1 MVCGP
6 NALSVSVTVLSFRL
20 FFAKADYVRKLN
32 FSFIAPPGP
41 TIELTPEMNALK
53 NQLLFDVQQA
63 IRREVTRAVNRTTA
77 MMKQRF
83 DAKIMQIF
91 DDIFRTQSEDEVVD
105 TGVSFFTY
113 LAACEFFTT
122 LNNPIGFSFFYS

>member
-1 MVCGP
+1 MAANHVFIIGI
-6 NALSVSVTVLSFRL
+6 SVSCET
-20 FFAKADYVRKLN
+20 LN
-32 FSFIAPPGP
+32 FSFIAPPSA

-77 MMKQRF
+77 MMEQRF

-91 DDIFRTQSEDEVVD
+91 DDIFRAQNEDEL
-105 TGVSFFTY
+105 GMW
-113 LAACEFFTT
+113 L
-122 LNNPIGFSFFYS
+122 